1 MTNATSIDD
10 HGGWPGLLGTLA
22 AGADLDSEITRAVL
36 SAILGG
42 EAGEA
47 QIAAFIVGLRIK
59 GETVEELVGL
69 QTALVDAATP
79 LLLPDHTIDIVSTG
93 GSPSRQRHA
102 LNVSTMAAFVA
113 AGAGATVCK
122 HGNRKASSTSGSFDL
137 LEALGIDI
145 DITPSELEAQVESHG
160 LGFAFARTF
169 HPAMRHVGPV
179 RAQLGIQTVF
189 NILGPLSH
197 PGRLKRQVV
206 GVGDWSV
213 AQRMARVLE
222 ATGSQRSLVV
232 HGDGGLDELTTT
244 GPSKVLS
251 LADGEIT
258 ETTVTASSVGLAP
271 ASPGDIAGGDTET
284 NARIAR
290 SVLAGDHGP
299 HRDIVVFNAAAG
311 LLVAGLAA
319 DLGEGV
325 ASASAAIDDGRA
337 EAKLS
342 ALVST
347 PRLWNG

>member
-1 MTNATSIDD
+1 MTPATSIDD
-10 HGGWPGLLGTLA
+10 HGGWPGVLGTLA
-22 AGADLDSEITRAVL
+22 DGADLNSEITRAVL
-36 SAILGG
+36 STILRGG
-42 EAGEA
+42 ATDS

-69 QTALVDAATP
+69 QTAMVDSATP
-79 LLLPDHTIDIVSTG
+79 LAAPDDTIDIVGAG
-93 GSPSRQRHA
+93 GVPSRRRHA

-113 AGAGATVCK
+113 SAAGATVCK

-137 LEALGIDI
+137 LEALGVEVDL
-145 DITPSELEAQVESHG
+145 TPGRLEAQVDSIG

-197 PGRLKRQVV
+197 PARLRRQVV
-206 GVGDWSV
+206 GVGDPST
-213 AQRMARVLE
+213 AQRMVRVLE

-232 HGDGGLDELTTT
+232 YGDGGLDELSTT

-251 LADGEIT
+251 LEDGEIT
-258 ETTVTASSVGLAP
+258 ELTVTAASVGLPSA
-271 ASPGDIAGGDTET
+271 AAQDLVGGDAEV

-290 SVLAGDHGP
+290 SVFAGDPGP
-299 HRDIVVFNAAAG
+299 HRDIVVLNAAAG

-319 DLGEGV
+319 DLSEGV
-325 ASASAAIDDGRA
+325 ASAAAAIDDGRA

-347 PRLWNG
+347 A